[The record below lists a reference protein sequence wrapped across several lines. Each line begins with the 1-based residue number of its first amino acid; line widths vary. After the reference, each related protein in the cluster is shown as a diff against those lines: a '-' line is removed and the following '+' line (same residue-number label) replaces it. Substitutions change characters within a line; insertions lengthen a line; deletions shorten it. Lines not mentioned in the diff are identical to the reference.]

1 MPDYDRASRQ
11 AEELRRGLDAII
23 RNEVKDPRIPEMF
36 SILKVD
42 LTRDLKYA
50 KVYISVMLKEEAEKK
65 AMLKALKG
73 ASGFIRRE
81 LGKKIIIRS
90 MPELSFVLDD
100 SIEYSVH
107 INRLLEQIST
117 KEEDAKTDGEDQE
130 S

>member
-23 RNEVKDPRIPEMF
+23 RNEIKDPRIPEMF
-36 SILKVD
+36 TILKVD

-50 KVYISVMLKEEAEKK
+50 KVYISVMLQEKAEKK

-81 LGKKIIIRS
+81 LGKKVIIRS
-90 MPELSFVLDD
+90 MPELTFVLDD

-107 INRLLEQIST
+107 INQLLEEIASD
-117 KEEDAKTDGEDQE
+117 KEESETDGEKE
-130 S
+130 

>member
-11 AEELRRGLDAII
+11 AEEFRRGLDAII
-23 RNEVKDPRIPEMF
+23 RNEIKDPRIPEMF
-36 SILKVD
+36 TILKVD

-50 KVYISVMLKEEAEKK
+50 KVYISVMLQEEAEKK

-81 LGKKIIIRS
+81 LGKKVIIRS
-90 MPELSFVLDD
+90 MPELTFVLDD

-107 INRLLEQIST
+107 INQLLEEIASD
-117 KEEDAKTDGEDQE
+117 KEESETDGEKE
-130 S
+130 

>member
-23 RNEVKDPRIPEMF
+23 RNEIKDPRIPEMF
-36 SILKVD
+36 TILRVD

-50 KVYISVMLKEEAEKK
+50 KVYISVMLQEEAEKK

-81 LGKKIIIRS
+81 LGKKVIIRS
-90 MPELSFVLDD
+90 MPELTFVLDD

-107 INRLLEQIST
+107 INQLLEEIASD
-117 KEEDAKTDGEDQE
+117 KEESETDGEKE
-130 S
+130 

>member
-23 RNEVKDPRIPEMF
+23 RNEIKDPRIPEMF
-36 SILKVD
+36 TILKVD

-50 KVYISVMLKEEAEKK
+50 KVYISVMLQEEAEKK

-81 LGKKIIIRS
+81 LGKKVIIRS
-90 MPELSFVLDD
+90 MPELTFVLDD
-100 SIEYSVH
+100 SLEYSVH
-107 INRLLEQIST
+107 INQLLEKIASDN
-117 KEEDAKTDGEDQE
+117 EESETDGEKE
-130 S
+130 

>member
-23 RNEVKDPRIPEMF
+23 RNEIKDPRIPEMF
-36 SILKVD
+36 TILKVD

-50 KVYISVMLKEEAEKK
+50 KVYISVMLQEEAEKK

-81 LGKKIIIRS
+81 LSKKVIIRS
-90 MPELSFVLDD
+90 MPELTFVLDD

-107 INRLLEQIST
+107 INQLLEKIASD
-117 KEEDAKTDGEDQE
+117 KEESETDGEKE
-130 S
+130 

>member
-23 RNEVKDPRIPEMF
+23 RNEIKDPRIPEMF
-36 SILKVD
+36 TILKVD

-50 KVYISVMLKEEAEKK
+50 KVYISVMLQEEAEKK

-81 LGKKIIIRS
+81 LGKKVIIRS
-90 MPELSFVLDD
+90 MPELTFVLDD

-107 INRLLEQIST
+107 INQLLEEIASD
-117 KEEDAKTDGEDQE
+117 KEESETDGEKE
-130 S
+130 

>member
-1 MPDYDRASRQ
+1 MPEYDRISRQ
-11 AEELRRGLDAII
+11 AEEMRRGLDAII
-23 RNEVKDPRIPEMF
+23 RSEVKDPRIPEIF

-50 KVYISVMLKEEAEKK
+50 KVHISVMLEDENEKK

-81 LGKKIIIRS
+81 LGRRIILRS

-107 INRLLEQIST
+107 INHLLEQISQPQ
-117 KEEDAKTDGEDQE
+117 DGEDQKE
-130 S
+130 

>member
-11 AEELRRGLDAII
+11 AEKLRRGLDAII
-23 RNEVKDPRIPEMF
+23 RNEIKDPRIPEMF
-36 SILKVD
+36 TILKVD

-50 KVYISVMLKEEAEKK
+50 KVYISVMLQEEAEKK

-81 LGKKIIIRS
+81 LGKKVIIRS
-90 MPELSFVLDD
+90 MPELTFVLDD

-107 INRLLEQIST
+107 INQLLEKIASD
-117 KEEDAKTDGEDQE
+117 KEESETDGEKE
-130 S
+130 